1 MRKARVFRNNL
12 FAGVLLETNEREY
25 VFEYDDKYINNPNG
39 KSISLTLPISNKIYK
54 SVSLFPFFYNI
65 LSEGVNKK
73 LQSRQLK
80 IDEKDSFGLLLATA
94 QFDTIGAVSIKP
106 FEDEN

>member
-1 MRKARVFRNNL
+1 MRKGLVFRNNIL
-12 FAGVLLETNEREY
+12 AGILTETDDKE
-25 VFEYDDKYINNPNG
+25 FIFSYDDDYFIDPNC
-39 KSISLTLPISNKIYK
+39 KPISLTLLKTQQEYK
-54 SVSLFPFFYNI
+54 SNYLFPYFYNL

-94 QFDTIGAVSIKP
+94 QYDTVGAISIKQI
-106 FEDEN
+106 